1 MLIYFFRTKV
11 YHRWDFILNNFSH
24 ILEFWDS
31 KLSGKK
37 KVALDSRV
45 IYFTQFDGDFFTLN
59 FSIGNNFLN
68 IKQYGEDKYNL
79 YIDGNRFKDLMIQE
93 KYERQKY
100 LQDKEKEKQRIKKM
114 QNDYYRRA
122 LTYNGNDYYEGK
134 EKILLNNNNNN
145 YNNYNN
151 YNYNNNNYN
160 NYGYGYNNR
169 NNNNNRNYPNYYQQN
184 QNNPNQIINQNDI
197 NQIKKNISKSRT
209 NNSIK
214 YNNNSNMY
222 NNNNEEINNPY
233 PSFNEYVNT
242 ENNTGLNNRPNI
254 NNFNTFDNT
263 RNNLNK
269 NNNNNNL
276 MNQLGEVFSKENQ
289 IKNSNNKND
298 LPTYSEIMNVQN
310 QPPLNKKNSKENNLE
325 SFINDL
331 NLNKKES
338 NNLQPSSIE
347 CAPNANTNNNGYNFG
362 FENDSN
368 EMNDNNNINNNDNNN
383 QIELNIHKSKEIEN
397 NKKKMFINKSSFQN
411 PLKEED
417 YDMEN
422 PYK

>member
-24 ILEFWDS
+24 VLEFWDS

-145 YNNYNN
+145 YNNYN
-151 YNYNNNNYN
+151 YNNNYN
-160 NYGYGYNNR
+160 NYGYGYNNNR
-169 NNNNNRNYPNYYQQN
+169 NNNNRNYPNYYQQN

-209 NNSIK
+209 NNNIK

-242 ENNTGLNNRPNI
+242 ENNAGLNNRPNI

-289 IKNSNNKND
+289 IKNSNNKNE
-298 LPTYSEIMNVQN
+298 LPTYSEIMNIQN

-368 EMNDNNNINNNDNNN
+368 EMNDNNNNINNNNDNNN
-383 QIELNIHKSKEIEN
+383 QIKLNIHKSKEIEN